1 MRIKFDKLEAPKQ
14 GTRISFR
21 GNKPRIPDD
30 PIVCYVRGDGIG
42 EDITPVMRDVV
53 DAAVEKAFR
62 GKKRIEWF
70 RVMAG
75 EDAMET
81 YGELMPDETM
91 NAIRHFI
98 RAIKGPRSTR
108 PSARGSEPETS
119 PPADND
125 LFALCDAVRLLKGA
139 FPLRWCT
146 PEWVEYGDPYRDD
159 PHRGDGLRGGEW
171 ELNSKEAKKMINF
184 LNKEMGCN
192 VRADSGIGVKPISV
206 FGSERIVKKAIDYAI
221 AQNKKVVTL
230 VHKGNVQKY
239 TEGSF
244 KDWGYAF
251 LKKKYRK
258 YIVTEEELW
267 SKKYNGKMPK
277 DKILVND
284 RIADNIF
291 QQVLTRQREYQV
303 LACTNLNGDYLSDA
317 VAGQVGGLGMAPG
330 ANIGDRIH
338 FYEPTHGT
346 APKYAGKDMVNP
358 SSLIL
363 SAVMMLEDM
372 GWEKAA
378 KLIVKGIEG
387 AIQKKTVTYDLHRQM
402 KGAKSSPALASEK
415 PSSRTCN
422 HEEAG
427 ENHGEAKNHHC
438 GRGERGR
445 HDGSL
450 GGGQGTGRHRP
461 HRHHRGRAPGQ
472 GARSV

>member
-1 MRIKFDKLEAPKQ
+1 MRIEFDKLEAPKQ

-21 GNKPRIPDD
+21 DDGQPRIPDD

-42 EDITPVMRDVV
+42 VDITPVMKDVV
-53 DAAVEKAFR
+53 DAAVEKAFG
-62 GKKRIEWF
+62 GKRRIEWF

-81 YGELMPDETM
+81 YGELMPEETM
-91 NAIRHFI
+91 QAVRHYYF
-98 RAIKGPRSTR
+98 AIKGPLYTPIGGGFRSLNVAFR
-108 PSARGSEPETS
+108 QM
-119 PPADND
+119 ND
-125 LFALCDAVRLLKGA
+125 LFACVRPVRYFQGV
-139 FPLRWCT
+139 PSPMVH
-146 PEWVEYGDPYRDD
+146 PEWVDMCIFRENTEDVYAGI
-159 PHRGDGLRGGEW
+159 EW
-171 ELNSKEAKKMINF
+171 ELGSEEAKKMIRF
-184 LNKEMGCN
+184 LNEEMGCS
-192 VRADSGIGVKPISV
+192 VREDSGIGVKPISV

-221 AQNKKVVTL
+221 AQKKRVLTL

-251 LKKKYRK
+251 LKRRYREH
-258 YIVTEEELW
+258 IVTEEELW
-267 SKKYNGKMPK
+267 SEEYGGEMPEG
-277 DKILVND
+277 KILVND

-291 QQVLTRQREYQV
+291 QQVLTRQKEYQV

-317 VAGQVGGLGMAPG
+317 IAGQVGGLGMAPG

-372 GWEKAA
+372 GWNEAA
-378 KLIVKGIEG
+378 RLIVQGIEG

-402 KGAKSSPALASEK
+402 EGAKKLSCSGFGKAII
-415 PSSRTCN
+415 
-422 HEEAG
+422 
-427 ENHGEAKNHHC
+427 ENM
-438 GRGERGR
+438 
-445 HDGSL
+445 
-450 GGGQGTGRHRP
+450 
-461 HRHHRGRAPGQ
+461 
-472 GARSV
+472 

>member
-1 MRIKFDKLEAPKQ
+1 MSIKFDKLEAPKQ
-14 GTRISFR
+14 GTRISFK
-21 GNKPRIPDD
+21 GNKPQIPDD

-42 EDITPVMRDVV
+42 VDITPVMMDVV
-53 DAAVEKAFR
+53 DAAVGKAFR

-91 NAIRHFI
+91 QAIRHYYF
-98 RAIKGPRSTR
+98 AIKGPLYTPIGGGFRSLNVAFR
-108 PSARGSEPETS
+108 QM
-119 PPADND
+119 ND
-125 LFALCDAVRLLKGA
+125 LFACVRPVRYFKGV
-139 FPLRWCT
+139 PSPMVH
-146 PEWVEYGDPYRDD
+146 PEWMDMCIFRENTEDVYAGI
-159 PHRGDGLRGGEW
+159 EW
-171 ELNSKEAKKMINF
+171 ELNSKEAKKVIKF
-184 LNKEMGCN
+184 LNEEMGCN

-221 AQNKKVVTL
+221 AQNKKVLTI

-317 VAGQVGGLGMAPG
+317 IAGQVGGLGMAPG
-330 ANIGDRIH
+330 ANIGDKIH

-363 SAVMMLEDM
+363 SAGMMLEDM

-402 KGAKSSPALASEK
+402 KGAKKLSCSGFGKAIIASM
-415 PSSRTCN
+415 
-422 HEEAG
+422 
-427 ENHGEAKNHHC
+427 
-438 GRGERGR
+438 
-445 HDGSL
+445 
-450 GGGQGTGRHRP
+450 
-461 HRHHRGRAPGQ
+461 
-472 GARSV
+472 